1 MKTISLAI
9 EGMNCGHCVSAVKHA
24 LESVPGVTVTNVEI
38 GKATV
43 QTDGDPGPV
52 AAIKDAIED
61 AGYFAEVA
69 QG

>member
-1 MKTISLAI
+1 MTTISLSI
-9 EGMNCGHCVSAVKHA
+9 EGMNCGHCVSAVRNA
-24 LESVPGVTVTNVEI
+24 LQAVPGVTVQNVEI

-43 QTDGDPGPV
+43 QAVEPAPIS
-52 AAIKDAIED
+52 AIKDAVED